1 MSRGEA
7 LIDWYRQSARDLPWR
22 ATKDPYRILV
32 SEVMLQQT
40 QASRVVPFYE
50 RFLASFPTVEAL
62 AQAPLSEVV
71 AAWSG
76 LGYNNRAVRLREAA
90 RVVVGQG
97 WPTTAAGLRSLPG
110 VGAYTAA
117 AVASFA
123 FAEQVAV
130 VDTNVKRVLG
140 RWLGKPLSDRD
151 ASDAAT
157 EELAS
162 SADVWNQAV
171 MELGATVCA
180 PRQPRCGECPVS
192 DWCADPSVYAPPPKQ
207 SAFNGSARQVRSG
220 VLRLLGADW
229 TPVSALGGVTHH
241 ADAVTTALES
251 LRRDRL
257 VEVSGDGTH
266 ARVAR

>member
-1 MSRGEA
+1 MSRSEA
-7 LIDWYRQSARDLPWR
+7 LLDWYRRSARDLPWR
-22 ATKDPYRILV
+22 ATNDPYRILV

-40 QASRVVPFYE
+40 QASRVVPYYE
-50 RFLASFPTVEAL
+50 RFVASFPTVEML
-62 AQAPLSEVV
+62 AQAPLADVL

-76 LGYNNRAVRLREAA
+76 LGYNNRARRLREAA
-90 RVVVGQG
+90 RTVVEHG
-97 WPTTAAGLRSLPG
+97 WPTSAAGLRSLPG

-123 FAEQVAV
+123 FGEQVAV
-130 VDTNVKRVLG
+130 VDTNVRRVLG
-140 RWLGKPLSDRD
+140 RWHGKALSDNG
-151 ASDAAT
+151 ASDVAT
-157 EELAS
+157 QELAG
-162 SADVWNQAV
+162 SADAWNQAV

-180 PRQPRCGECPVS
+180 PRQPKCGECPVS
-192 DWCADPSVYAPPPKQ
+192 DWCVDPSVYAPPPRQ
-207 SAFNGSARQVRSG
+207 STFEGSSRQVRSS

-229 TPVSALGGVTHH
+229 TPVSALGGITHP

-257 VEVSGDGTH
+257 VEVSEDGSR